1 MAHDVLVVDDEQDIR
16 ELIAGIL
23 SDEGYEVRSAATG
36 LEALDQIQLRQPH
49 IVILDVWL
57 GDSDRDGLNI
67 LSQIKRD
74 HPYVPVIMI
83 SGHATIETAVT
94 AIKNGAYDFIE
105 KPFQSERLLILIQRA
120 IEASLLKRENADMTQ
135 KYVGQNLNLIGTS
148 SYVHKLSQHI
158 DKLANNNWR
167 VFITGPK
174 GTMKEDLA
182 KEIHKKSARHNKPY
196 IIFNCEQYAPH
207 QIEVAL
213 FGTDIPEQDGKRIIG
228 CIEQAHQGTL
238 FFHQITA
245 LPLPIQAKLT
255 KVLIDDHFSRIGS
268 SERIPVNVR
277 FMAGTSE
284 DINTLIKQGDFREDL
299 FFRLNVFNLNI
310 LPLKSHIEDLETI
323 VRALCDQF
331 CAREGAPT
339 RYFSP
344 EALIYLQRHPWSK
357 NFRELKNIVERAL
370 INAQDTERGPIPFDM
385 LPALMKQQEQ
395 DMSSLASKSEIVTLP
410 IKEAREIFEREYLQS
425 QVTRFSGNITKTA
438 QFIGMERSAL
448 HRKLKA
454 LNIVDQE
461 HVS

>member
-23 SDEGYEVRSAATG
+23 TDEGYEVRSAATG

-57 GDSDRDGLNI
+57 GDSERDGLKI

-83 SGHATIETAVT
+83 SGHATIETAVS

-120 IEASLLKRENADMTQ
+120 IEASVLKRENADMKK
-135 KYVGQNLNLIGTS
+135 KYVGQNLNLIGVS
-148 SYVHKLSQHI
+148 AYVNKLTQHI

-167 VFITGPK
+167 VFITGPQ

-182 KEIHKKSARHNKPY
+182 QDIHQKSMRHNKPF
-196 IIFNCEQYAPH
+196 IVFNCEQYTPN

-213 FGTDIPEQDGKRIIG
+213 FGTDILEQDGKRVIG
-228 CIEQAHQGTL
+228 CIEQAHQGTM

-255 KVLIDDHFSRIGS
+255 KVLIDNHFSRIGS
-268 SERIPVNVR
+268 SERIPINVR
-277 FMAGTSE
+277 FMAGSSE
-284 DINTLIKQGDFREDL
+284 DMHALIKQGDFREDL
-299 FFRLNVFNLNI
+299 FFRLNVFCLNI
-310 LPLKSHIEDLETI
+310 LPLKSHIEDLETVI
-323 VRALCDQF
+323 NALCDQF
-331 CAREGAPT
+331 SVREGMPT
-339 RYFSP
+339 RYFTP
-344 EALIYLQRHPWSK
+344 EALIYLKRHSWTK

-370 INAQDTERGPIPFDM
+370 INAQDTERAPIQLDM
-385 LPALMKQQEQ
+385 LPSLMKQQEQ
-395 DMSSLASKSEIVTLP
+395 DMYSLASKSEIAILP
-410 IKEAREIFEREYLQS
+410 IKEAREVFEREYLQS

-454 LNIVDQE
+454 LNIVDHE
-461 HVS
+461 